1 VRSLIRLIG
10 YASRILGDVGPAQ
23 TESCSWPQVFFEQPE
38 MRGQCGRGKLSVL
51 TIRSIGNSTKTFLT
65 LGSYRGIFQS
75 LQKDKD
81 TQDNCGQN

>member
-1 VRSLIRLIG
+1 
-10 YASRILGDVGPAQ
+10 
-23 TESCSWPQVFFEQPE
+23 